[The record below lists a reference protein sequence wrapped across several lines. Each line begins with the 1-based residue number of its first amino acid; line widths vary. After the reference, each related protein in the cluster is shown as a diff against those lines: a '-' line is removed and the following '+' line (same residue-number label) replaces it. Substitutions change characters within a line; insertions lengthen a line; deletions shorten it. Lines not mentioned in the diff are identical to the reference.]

1 MNSKTTM
8 TFSSMA
14 IAAVVLLFVSGPIVG
29 NQQALAANLCGSG
42 LGCGGTPDYGISY
55 PSPLSNFFGGYYG
68 CGGCYDSYPYSGFG
82 FHHFHGGFG
91 FHHFHG
97 GFGFH
102 HFHGGFGFH
111 HFHGGFG
118 FHRH

>member
-8 TFSSMA
+8 TLSSMV

-68 CGGCYDSYPYSGFG
+68 CGGCYDSYPYYS
-82 FHHFHGGFG
+82 
-91 FHHFHG
+91 
-97 GFGFH
+97 
-102 HFHGGFGFH
+102 GFGFH